1 MKIKI
6 PPYPNYRIT
15 ESLFKKVKSDT
26 VKTTNS
32 EPLSSKL
39 IMISEFKTGE
49 KRVIRA
55 RPIKHNDNLYVSAF
69 PNPVHLFLSV
79 AIEHF
84 DLSENIKST
93 NFPKCGKQYGD
104 DLYLLD
110 IEENGTHTCYNN
122 YIKYRSS
129 SIVMLVSS
137 IEAFLNHILPNDFVY
152 KTIRKNK
159 EVGFNKI
166 EIESPKISFREKL
179 TKVIPQYLSTIDL
192 SPNLEFES
200 ISILDLY
207 KNRKNLIHLK
217 TNADDDLTAYFDE
230 IDKMLEFDLIKA
242 IENIVSFMN
251 KVKPEFIEIEKH

>member
-6 PPYPNYRIT
+6 PPYPNYKIT
-15 ESLFKKVKSDT
+15 ESLFEKVKSDT
-26 VKTTNS
+26 VKATNS

-55 RPIKHNDNLYVSAF
+55 RPIKHNNNLYVSAF

-93 NFPKCGKQYGD
+93 NFPKCGKKYGD

-129 SIVMLVSS
+129 CIVMLVSS
-137 IEAFLNHILPNDFVY
+137 LEAFLNHILPNDFIY
-152 KTIRKNK
+152 KTERKKK
-159 EVGFNKI
+159 EIEFNKI
-166 EIESPKISFREKL
+166 DIESSKISFREKL
-179 TKVIPQYLSTIDL
+179 TSVIPQYLSTIDL
-192 SPNLEFES
+192 NPSLELEKT
-200 ISILDLY
+200 SILNLY
-207 KNRKNLIHLK
+207 QNRNNLIHLK
-217 TNADDDLTAYFDE
+217 TNAEDDLTAYFDE
-230 IDKMLEFDLIKA
+230 IDKMLEFDLNDS
-242 IENIVSFMN
+242 IENVVSFMN
-251 KVKPEFIEIEKH
+251 KVKPDFIELEKH